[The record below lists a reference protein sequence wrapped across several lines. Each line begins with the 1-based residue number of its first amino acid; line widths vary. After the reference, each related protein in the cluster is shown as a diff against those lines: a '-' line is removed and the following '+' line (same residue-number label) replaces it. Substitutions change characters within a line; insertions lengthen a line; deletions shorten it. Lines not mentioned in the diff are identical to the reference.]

1 MSHTE
6 RCSAEA
12 GELCGQGWWTGRSWQ
27 TVLSDERGP
36 GRPMG
41 SHPGLAEMK
50 EEEGKGGVET

>member
-1 MSHTE
+1 M
-6 RCSAEA
+6 
-12 GELCGQGWWTGRSWQ
+12 
-27 TVLSDERGP
+27 LSDERGP